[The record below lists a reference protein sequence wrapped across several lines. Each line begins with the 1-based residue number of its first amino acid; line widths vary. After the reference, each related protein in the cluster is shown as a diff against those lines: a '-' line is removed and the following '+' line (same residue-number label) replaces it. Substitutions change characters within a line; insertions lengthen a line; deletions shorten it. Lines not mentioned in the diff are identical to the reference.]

1 MNGASTVS
9 TVPPCLPLL
18 AERLAQ
24 VQDWVEGDGPVP
36 SPCIGVCKMDEAQQF
51 CIGCL
56 RTLDEL
62 RAWRTLDDEG
72 KRAVWRLI
80 EERAI

>member
-1 MNGASTVS
+1 MNSLPTQPS
-9 TVPPCLPLL
+9 CPPLL
-18 AERLAQ
+18 AERLA
-24 VQDWVEGDGPVP
+24 DMPSWISADAPVP
-36 SPCIGVCKMDEAQQF
+36 SPCINVCKMDDEQQF

-80 EERAI
+80 EERAA